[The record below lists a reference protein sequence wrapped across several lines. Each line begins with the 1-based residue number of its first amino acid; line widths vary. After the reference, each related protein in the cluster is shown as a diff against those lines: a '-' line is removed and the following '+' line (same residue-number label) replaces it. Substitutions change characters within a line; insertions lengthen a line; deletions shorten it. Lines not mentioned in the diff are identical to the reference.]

1 MAGRA
6 QAANLTGMLSQIAE
20 TVGEMG
26 KASDWTHQNVRD
38 YSAPKLDTNDPASL
52 QAYADYSQRNGNPQD
67 AAKYAQMATDLGVK
81 QEGNKAKTTL
91 ANLQASASNM
101 NRLLSD
107 PKLSAQN
114 KATIQQNLDVVLTQ
128 MNTVGANSVQ
138 HGGTGLEGEAHRK
151 AMKKESDDA
160 TLVRLQIDERR
171 SEVGAAVAKGDA
183 LHRGLFPDTPAGNDM
198 WDRYSGQLTTLGDDA
213 TPEKI
218 ATLNGTYSTFLNTA
232 ITDAVAAD
240 SLTHKAQYAQA
251 ESQYSSDMQ
260 AHYTAYNSATTKEEK
275 DEITAAMAATTAEAE
290 KIFSRPEYATMN
302 NLSMDARAASAG
314 ASVQAIADKGI
325 AREKLKSELRSSLL
339 GEELSKQGLSK
350 GEIDIEIARKTAKL
364 KALQIPAAELAL
376 KKGEADLTL
385 AEMQI
390 IQETAEYADFVATG
404 DKMTRD
410 EFLTD
415 RDFEAYS
422 KGYDNALPE
431 AKRTYNSKPAVKA
444 MINRKVA
451 SIEASKIMPGMNREV
466 MSALQRVADKHPTI
480 AAAINDA
487 IGGDGELANFAGQNI
502 LETMASIVE
511 DGNLI
516 ATFEGLPEPEREAM
530 IDQAVQDYLVQYQPG
545 LVAAM
550 RDDVKDNRYGWFFGT
565 ETRADRAT
573 RTDERGDRMIGDD
586 LAMGTGTY
594 YLEALAKAEEMEGFN
609 KLDFDRQYYEKN
621 IKPIFHYE
629 GAEAIGNSQ
638 GRGM

>member
-6 QAANLTGMLSQIAE
+6 QAANLTGMLGQMAS

-101 NRLLSD
+101 NRLLAD

-160 TLVRLQIDERR
+160 TLIQLKIDERR
-171 SEVGAAVAKGDA
+171 SEVGAALAKGDA
-183 LHRGLFPDTPAGNDM
+183 LHRGLFPDTPAGNRM
-198 WDRYSGQLTTLGDDA
+198 WDAYSGQLTTLGDDA

-232 ITDAVAAD
+232 ITDAVKAE
-240 SLTHKAQYAQA
+240 SLTHTAQYKQA

-260 AHYTAYNSATTKEEK
+260 AHYTAYNSATTKEER

-290 KIFSRPEYATMN
+290 KIFSKPEYATMN
-302 NLSMDARAASAG
+302 TLSMDARAASAG
-314 ASVQAIADKGI
+314 ASVQAAADKGL
-325 AREKLKSELRSSLL
+325 AREKAESDLRTSLL
-339 GEELSKQGLSK
+339 GEQLSTKKLTEQDLA
-350 GEIDIEIARKTAKL
+350 IEIARSTAKL
-364 KALQIPAAELAL
+364 KALQIPAAKLAL
-376 KKGEADLTL
+376 EKGEADLTL
-385 AEMQI
+385 TEIAI
-390 IQETAEYADFVATG
+390 LQETAEYADFVATG

-431 AKRTYNSKPAVKA
+431 AKRTYNSKPGVKA
-444 MINRKVA
+444 MINRKVQ
-451 SIEASKIMPGMNREV
+451 SIEASKVMPGMNREV
-466 MSALQRVADKHPTI
+466 MTSLNRLKEKHPAI
-480 AAAINDA
+480 AEAIEA
-487 IGGDGELANFAGQNI
+487 SMSGDGDVTNFAGQNI
-502 LETMASIVE
+502 LETMAAISE

-516 ATFEGLPEPEREAM
+516 ATYEGLPEAERAAM
-530 IDQAVQDYLVQYQPG
+530 VDQAVQDYLAQYQPG

-550 RDDVKDNRYGWFFGT
+550 RDDVEDNRYGWFFGT

-573 RTDERGDRMIGDD
+573 SSDERRDRQIGDE

-594 YLEALAKAEEMEGFN
+594 YLDSLAKAEGMEGFN

-621 IKPIFHYE
+621 IAPIFYPE
-629 GAEAIGNSQ
+629 GPEAIGSTK
-638 GRGM
+638 GRAF